1 MAMAPRSPAPLPFLA
16 DPIKLIDQQPVPA
29 VLLTVVVL
37 AALIPVGFLT
47 RRLLRAAARLRDRT
61 SSEHLLTLV
70 AAGIATAVSA
80 QGMWRFFGDVLHFTG
95 PLRVLTF
102 AFIETAVIT
111 SAVRARQAMRENYNA
126 GVDGIAVWALTS
138 LSAVLSSLDAR
149 SFGEV
154 VLRLAAPLV
163 AAWLWERGMA
173 LERRRLTGRTRIN
186 WRLTPER
193 VLTRV
198 GLADPTDRNA
208 SEVDAQRR
216 LMRLALAAKHAR
228 SARAAGR
235 GRKQQ
240 RALAKLDRAM
250 ERAVEYGGLGTDSAR
265 QDMLLAQLGLLY
277 NTASLLELTPEAPWA
292 AKVSNTPMPE
302 DKPDLTPH
310 PDPDPDSNGYRT
322 PVPEPGP
329 DNVQRTPHESAEPTG
344 QPDTPQR
351 QPAYATA
358 APADR
363 IDQMS
368 SDVPPDR
375 SGAADLAVPPKDI
388 GKRGDLTAQFLA
400 ALTRHDGS
408 VPKARADLE
417 QHGYKPPSSSYAYKL
432 RQTWLSGQTPASAH
446 LTRVK

>member
-1 MAMAPRSPAPLPFLA
+1 MA
-16 DPIKLIDQQPVPA
+16 DPIKLIDQHPMPA
-29 VLLTVVVL
+29 VLLTVVAL
-37 AALIPVGFLT
+37 AALVPVGFLT
-47 RRLLRAAARLRDRT
+47 RRLFRAAARLREKT

-193 VLTRV
+193 VLTRL

-208 SEVDAQRR
+208 NEVDAQRR

-228 SARAAGR
+228 SARAVSR
-235 GRKQQ
+235 GRKRQ
-240 RALAKLDRAM
+240 RALTKLDRAM

-277 NTASLLELTPEAPWA
+277 NTASLLDLTLEAPWA
-292 AKVSNTPMPE
+292 VTVSDTPMPE
-302 DKPDLTPH
+302 DEPDLTPH
-310 PDPDPDSNGYRT
+310 PDPDPDPDSDGYRT
-322 PVPEPGP
+322 PVTEPGP
-329 DNVQRTPHESAEPTG
+329 DKAQRTPRESAEPTG
-344 QPDTPQR
+344 QPESAGNTR
-351 QPAYATA
+351 ELQPVYAAA

-363 IDQMS
+363 ADQSS
-368 SDVPPDR
+368 SDIPAEM

-388 GKRGDLTAQFLA
+388 REGGGLA
-400 ALTRHDGS
+400 ALFLATLARHGGS
-408 VPKARADLE
+408 VPKARADME
-417 QHGYKPPSSSYAYKL
+417 QRGYKPPSSSYAYKL
-432 RQTWLSGQTPASAH
+432 RQTWLSGQTPASGH